1 MPGIDGEK
9 LEEFVTGVQKSK
21 SMVDGETQKKD
32 ILEVEEK
39 PAATFGAEVKKNSLV
54 KEEVVVEV
62 KVEEIP
68 VVVPVPKPVVAVP
81 KPVVVAYKEPTKEM
95 VTKNLQDKLPDQPDF
110 QHNGIVVLPFSLAE
124 FKANVIDGTFST
136 LKSSNKFLKLDK
148 QATNFD
154 EIKWT
159 TYGIHPDFYKGYNG
173 KKTIRYRYQKCT
185 IPVQGI
191 PMVSE
196 AHVTKHSMI
205 YEDTSTTL
213 RIKGITRVEG
223 TPASPDMVQI
233 LEALDVCTMDARSK

>member
-9 LEEFVTGVQKSK
+9 LEEFVTGEQKSK

-124 FKANVIDGTFST
+124 FKANVIDGTFSP
-136 LKSSNKFLKLDK
+136 LKFWELDK
-148 QATNFD
+148 QATKLDGIEWSTD
-154 EIKWT
+154 EL
-159 TYGIHPDFYKGYNG
+159 HPDFQQGYAG
-173 KKTIRYRYQKCT
+173 KKTMRYRYQKCT
-185 IPVQGI
+185 MPVKGI

-205 YEDTSTTL
+205 YEDTDTTL
-213 RIKGITRVEG
+213 RIKGITRTEG
-223 TPASPDMVQI
+223 TPASPDRVQT
-233 LEALDVCTMDARSK
+233 LDALDVCTVDARSK